1 MTTFDLFPVHKNMSA
16 EDQRAFDCWITA
28 IAVIGSILGAGLV
41 AVALV
46 GPTSMRAGH
55 AVIHDTKAPE
65 FSAAETRAERS
76 GVLLKY
82 QIVF

>member
-1 MTTFDLFPVHKNMSA
+1 MTTFDLLPVHKNMSA
-16 EDQRAFDCWITA
+16 DDRRAFDRWITA
-28 IAVIGSILGAGLV
+28 IALVGLILGAGLV

-55 AVIHDTKAPE
+55 AVTQSTKAPE
-65 FSAAETRAERS
+65 FSAPETRAERS

-82 QIVF
+82 QIAF

>member
-1 MTTFDLFPVHKNMSA
+1 MTTLDILSMHENMSA
-16 EDQRAFDCWITA
+16 EDQRAFDRWITA

-41 AVALV
+41 AMALV

-65 FSAAETRAERS
+65 FSTAETRAERS
-76 GVLLKY
+76 GVLLGY